1 MSMDEAES
9 DQNLDGDELDPQV
22 VRLDL
27 FLKKLFQSNKLSAAR
42 DSGALIGKPSPDS
55 TDFLDTEESEL
66 TFLDPGTI
74 IGRFKILTLIG
85 FGGFGVVYHAVD
97 DESGQEVALKLP
109 RPDRMN
115 SGQVLKR
122 FYREAKLS
130 SGLKHRSIVEVIETS
145 IQGEHLYI
153 ASEYQKCKDL
163 KKWLELQEMPL
174 AVDLVVSWGIDL
186 ADALQYAFLN
196 GIVHRD
202 LKPTNI
208 LIVEERS
215 EVGAD
220 RRSIVTELNPRITDF
235 GLAYSVKDPVST
247 TSASGMMLGTKGY
260 MAPEMVLNGVD
271 RVDIRADVYALG
283 LIMAEMLA
291 GVRLRKFEHTLGFV
305 VHLTKRDPSRDL
317 DLLKQVIPEDLR
329 AILLKTIE
337 VEPEKRYQ
345 SPGELKD
352 DLIRFRQGQPTL
364 VRPLS
369 LFDRSI
375 RYARRNPYQ
384 AVLVAITAVFFMV
397 FKVNQ
402 WGHNQEMI
410 AKDNSMV
417 RMAYNSKLR
426 LGYYDLLDGRIE
438 AVHETLDETRNMKS
452 ANGSVLKDLSWNYLN
467 RLASSKFT
475 TYRIENFREYLPWK
489 MGEIVQATY
498 DKHKKFIINSTI
510 IKSTMRVGHFQ
521 VEDQSVR
528 FENPSLSLTL
538 SDSIF
543 AIYRDSSYADGFIQY
558 DGVRTERLKSPHTSF
573 MYSPLAK
580 KMFYYSMKQDIKS
593 DPLKPANGSFL
604 VNTVFHGPRMSLD
617 GSKIT
622 CLLKFEG
629 APSSLYSWAI
639 YNTMTDEMVKT
650 GVQFSVEGYAWNSFA
665 PYELS
670 QLGKLA
676 VLYAVDTGTIH
687 IYDTVNRKERHH
699 FIWPNRTGNNHPQS
713 LAIDEVSDRLL
724 VTDQQNKL
732 YIIKIG
738 ESKPYAE
745 FHNKMRSF
753 GQVGFLPDGRVYGKW
768 AFYDRIWIW
777 NPDQPPSRDLELDHT
792 NEVWS
797 LAFDPLGETLAST
810 GDDHRVHVWDLKT
823 KTQKLLESH
832 DSLVT
837 CGKFSPDGAQYAACD
852 FSGCLKIWD
861 ARTWKLLKSIQL
873 TEQKLRALAW
883 SPDGR
888 AIVCV
893 GGQEILSFD
902 VSSDKVEKY
911 QINGTIYDILFS
923 KSGHEIAVNVQNDN
937 SSISF
942 FSFPGGKLIKELIL
956 NHNPTRMVLSPDG
969 RTIVTGYNEGGIGV
983 ISSETRMLQKQVDTE
998 TTFGSVWSLGFTT
1011 DGKNLIASGGDNR
1024 VILYETETWEPLGTI
1039 MDHKSRVH
1047 AISATSDGR
1056 KFATGDMS
1064 GKIIVRDTRE

>member
-1 MSMDEAES
+1 MSSSDEQRDENQDES
-9 DQNLDGDELDPQV
+9 DSEAG
-22 VRLDL
+22 RLDSFFKTL
-27 FLKKLFQSNKLSAAR
+27 FRSKERSARRAPEKM
-42 DSGALIGKPSPDS
+42 AQQPSPNS
-55 TDFLDTEESEL
+55 SEFLDSEESDL
-66 TFLDPGTI
+66 VFLDPGTCIGTYKI
-74 IGRFKILTLIG
+74 IGLIG
-85 FGGFGVVYHAVD
+85 YGGFGVVYHAVN
-97 DESGQEVALKLP
+97 EATGQEVALKLP

-247 TSASGMMLGTKGY
+247 TSASGMMLGTMGY
-260 MAPEMVLNGVD
+260 MAPELVLNGVD

-291 GVRLRKFEHTLGFV
+291 GVRLRKFEHTVGFV
-305 VHLTKRDPSRDL
+305 VHLTTRDPSRDL

-426 LGYYDLLDGRIE
+426 LGYYDLLDDRIA
-438 AVHETLDETRNMKS
+438 AVHETLDETRDMKS
-452 ANGSVLKDLSWNYLN
+452 ANGSALRDLSWNYLN

-475 TYRIENFREYLPWK
+475 THRIENFREYLPWK

-498 DKHKKFIINSTI
+498 DKHKKHINNST
-510 IKSTMRVGHFQ
+510 MLVGHFQ
-521 VEDQSVR
+521 VEDQFVR

-558 DGVRTERLKSPHTSF
+558 DGVRTERLKSPHANF
-573 MYSPLAK
+573 IYSPLAK
-580 KMFYYSMKQDIKS
+580 KMFYYSMNQDLKS

-622 CLLKFEG
+622 CLLKLEG
-629 APSSLYSWAI
+629 TPSSVCSWAI

-650 GVQFSVEGYAWNSFA
+650 GVQFSVEGYAWNSFSHS
-665 PYELS
+665 EMS
-670 QLGKLA
+670 QRGKLA

-687 IYDTVNRKERHH
+687 IYDTVNRKERHR

-745 FHNKMRSF
+745 FHNKMRSY

-768 AFYDRIWIW
+768 SFYDRIWIW

-792 NEVWS
+792 KEVWS

-832 DSLVT
+832 QSLVT
-837 CGKFSPDGAQYAACD
+837 CGKFSSDGAQYAACD

-888 AIVCV
+888 SIVCV
-893 GGQEILSFD
+893 GGPEILKFD

-911 QINGTIYDILFS
+911 QTNGTVYDILFS
-923 KSGHEIAVNVQNDN
+923 KSGHEIAVNVQNDI

-942 FSFPGGKLIKELIL
+942 FSFPDVKLIKELIL
-956 NHNPTRMVLSPDG
+956 IHNPTRMVLSPDG
-969 RTIVTGYNEGGIGV
+969 RTIVTGYDNGGIGV
-983 ISSETRMLQKQVDTE
+983 ISSQTRMLQKHLDTE
-998 TTFGSVWSLGFTT
+998 ATFGSVWSLGFTS

-1047 AISATSDGR
+1047 AISASSDGR